1 MPENTEYKKPILGI
15 IFFWVP
21 LISWLI
27 MYFAGRYSLRGVLLN
42 NPDALQLAEK
52 FVVPV
57 FSSLPNVKQVLLGY
71 SNGYQEWVSILSV
84 YSLGAT
90 LFVALNLFLLFF
102 FAYFYVVG
110 VFSKVSQQTRRKA
123 QEDKDYY
130 ESLQVILP
138 NFFYKASLA
147 FGAFAVVLLA
157 MSLHGMG
164 IRLTDDSAGST
175 RLLSRLRSDS
185 GFSFFCLGSGHIM
198 AIWSLA
204 SSLFAKQVRN
214 VWASLSKQQ
223 PSSGTDVD

>member
-1 MPENTEYKKPILGI
+1 MPERTEYKKPILGI

-21 LISWLI
+21 LVTWIV
-27 MYFAGRYSLRGVLLN
+27 MYFDGRYTLRSVLLN
-42 NPDALQLAEK
+42 SPEALQLAEK

-57 FSSLPNVKQVLLGY
+57 FSSLPKVKQVLLGY

-84 YSLGAT
+84 YSLGVT

-102 FAYFYVVG
+102 FACFHIAG
-110 VFSKVSQQTRRKA
+110 VFSKVSQETRWKA

-164 IRLTDDSAGST
+164 IRLTDDSAGAT
-175 RLLSRLRSDS
+175 RLLSRLRGDS
-185 GFSFFCLGSGHIM
+185 GFSFFCLGSGHIL

-204 SSLFAKQVRN
+204 CNLFAKQVRN
-214 VWASLSKQQ
+214 VWVSLSQQQ
-223 PSSGTDVD
+223 PPSRVDAN